1 MALLPK
7 NPKPAVSVLHKFIG
21 IFLTSGDRRNALD
34 NIKKIGII
42 TMELTLTWIF
52 SCLYSYLEYRTTLH
66 SLKLLKYANTS

>member
-34 NIKKIGII
+34 NIEKIGII
-42 TMELTLTWIF
+42 TMALALTWIF
-52 SCLYSYLEYRTTLH
+52 RCPFYYIIH
-66 SLKLLKYANTS
+66 SKILKYANTS

>member
-34 NIKKIGII
+34 NIEKIGII
-42 TMELTLTWIF
+42 TMALALTWLFRCI
-52 SCLYSYLEYRTTLH
+52 TT
-66 SLKLLKYANTS
+66 

>member
-1 MALLPK
+1 MLPK

-42 TMELTLTWIF
+42 TMALTLTWIF
-52 SCLYSYLEYRTTLH
+52 RCPFATLH

>member
-7 NPKPAVSVLHKFIG
+7 NPKPAVSVLHKFRG

-42 TMELTLTWIF
+42 TMALALTWILRRIQSVPF
-52 SCLYSYLEYRTTLH
+52 TTSYI
-66 SLKLLKYANTS
+66 LKILKYANTS

>member
-1 MALLPK
+1 MTLCDEIISKLWHCCQK

-42 TMELTLTWIF
+42 TVALTLTWIF
-52 SCLYSYLEYRTTLH
+52 RC

>member
-7 NPKPAVSVLHKFIG
+7 NPKSAVSVLHKFIG

-42 TMELTLTWIF
+42 TMALALTWLFRCI
-52 SCLYSYLEYRTTLH
+52 TT
-66 SLKLLKYANTS
+66 